1 MTVSIRLMLV
11 NLLFLLLAG
20 CASMPRDFEEPS
32 LTVTSIAFRNSNSLT
47 PQFDIMLHIT
57 NPNRVALN
65 LAGMSYSVALA
76 GNKVIT
82 GVSNDLPVVE
92 AYGEAD
98 VPISAVVS
106 LMGGIRFLNEIMTRN
121 PDQIEYVFDARLDIG
136 NMRPRININK
146 SGVVSLRG
154 SR

>member
-1 MTVSIRLMLV
+1 MTVSMRFMLI
-11 NLLFLLLAG
+11 NLILLLLSA
-20 CASMPRDFEEPS
+20 CASMPTDFEEPS
-32 LTVTSIAFRNSNSLT
+32 LTVSSIALRNTNSIT
-47 PQFDIMLHIT
+47 PQFDIILHIT

-65 LAGMSYSVALA
+65 MAGMSYSVALA

-82 GVSNDLPVVE
+82 GVANDLPVVE

-106 LMGGIRFLNEIMTRN
+106 LMGGIRFLNELMTRN
-121 PDQIEYVFDARLDIG
+121 PDQIDYVFDARLDVG
-136 NMRPRININK
+136 KLRPRININK
-146 SGVVSLRG
+146 SGIISLRS

>member
-1 MTVSIRLMLV
+1 MTVVMRIMLINLMLV
-11 NLLFLLLAG
+11 LLSA
-20 CASMPRDFEEPS
+20 CASMPTDFEQPGI
-32 LTVTSIAFRNSNSLT
+32 TVSSIALRNSNSIT

-65 LAGMSYSVALA
+65 LAGMSYSVSLA

-82 GVSNDLPVVE
+82 GVANNLPVVA

-106 LMGGIRFLNEIMTRN
+106 LMGGMRFLNEIMTSN
-121 PDQIEYVFDARLDIG
+121 PDQIDYVFDARLDVG
-136 NMRPRININK
+136 SLRPRININK
-146 SGVVSLRG
+146 AGIISLRG

>member
-1 MTVSIRLMLV
+1 MTVVIRIILVNLMLV
-11 NLLFLLLAG
+11 LLSA
-20 CASMPRDFEEPS
+20 CASMPTDFEQPGM
-32 LTVTSIAFRNSNSLT
+32 TVSSIALRNTNSIT

-65 LAGMSYSVALA
+65 LAGMSYSVSLA

-82 GVSNDLPVVE
+82 GVANDLPVVE
-92 AYGEAD
+92 AYGEAE

-106 LMGGIRFLNEIMTRN
+106 LMGGIRFLNEIMTSN
-121 PDQIEYVFDARLDIG
+121 PDQIDYVFDARLDVG
-136 NMRPRININK
+136 KMRPRLNINR
-146 SGVVSLRG
+146 SGVISLRS

>member
-1 MTVSIRLMLV
+1 MTVSMRFMLI
-11 NLLFLLLAG
+11 NLILLLLSA
-20 CASMPRDFEEPS
+20 CASIPTDFEEPG
-32 LTVTSIAFRNSNSLT
+32 LTVSSIALRNTNSIT

-65 LAGMSYSVALA
+65 LAGISYSVALA

-82 GVSNDLPVVE
+82 GVANDLPVVE

-106 LMGGIRFLNEIMTRN
+106 LMGGIRFLNELMTRN
-121 PDQIEYVFDARLDIG
+121 PDQIDYVFDARLDIG
-136 NMRPRININK
+136 NLRPRININK
-146 SGVVSLRG
+146 AGIISLRS